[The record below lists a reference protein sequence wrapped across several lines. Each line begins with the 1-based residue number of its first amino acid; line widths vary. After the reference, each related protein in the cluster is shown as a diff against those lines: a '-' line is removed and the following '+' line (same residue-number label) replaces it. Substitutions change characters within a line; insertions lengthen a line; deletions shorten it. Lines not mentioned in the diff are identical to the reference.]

1 MARLLDFYH
10 GPYEGRPGES
20 EHFNG
25 PVLHIFERERLLL
38 SMQITAEALQ
48 KNELNVDMTTVYE
61 WLWHR
66 GLEFIERENIIS
78 ATVVVITDRDVEEE
92 KIVTAYRTL
101 ATRV

>member
-10 GPYEGRPGES
+10 GSYEGSPGES

-48 KNELNVDMTTVYE
+48 KNELDVDMTTVYE
-61 WLWHR
+61 WLWLR
-66 GLEFIERENIIS
+66 GLEFIEREHITS
-78 ATVVVITDRDVEEE
+78 ATVVVITDRDIQKD
-92 KIVTAYRTL
+92 KIVTEYRTL
-101 ATRV
+101 AARA

>member
-10 GPYEGRPGES
+10 GPYEGSPGES

-25 PVLHIFERERLLL
+25 PVLHIFERDQLLL

-61 WLWHR
+61 WLWDR
-66 GLEFIERENIIS
+66 GLEFIERENITS
-78 ATVVVITDRDVEEE
+78 ATVVVITDRDVGEN
-92 KIVTAYRTL
+92 KIVTDYRTL
-101 ATRV
+101 ATRA